1 MRIDAYNLAANDVTS
16 DASLLQ
22 AGAGAKNV
30 TSSVDAGDADRTT
43 LSPGSASPHS
53 LVSLAL
59 NSPAIRQDKVD
70 SLTQSIESGEY
81 ELDPAK
87 IAAAMVDEYA

>member
-16 DASLLQ
+16 DASLQ

-30 TSSVDAGDADRTT
+30 APSADAGNADRAT
-43 LSPGSASPHS
+43 LSSGSASPHS

-70 SLTQSIESGEY
+70 SLTQAVQNGEY

-87 IAAAMVDEYA
+87 IASAMVDEYA